1 MTPPIQKDW
10 WLAAAL
16 TGAALPAAMGQVPTT
31 AEGRQTGIVTSVTQG
46 APTTDASTPIY
57 IDNTHGQRIVTGP
70 NQTVH
75 VLFSDQSAITVGP
88 NSELVIAEYRYDS
101 ATKEG
106 SLLVELTRGMVRVV
120 GGFISK
126 KNETVVRTRT
136 AEVGIRGGIT
146 VVEEQDGKTS
156 AAFLFGQQMRMSNT
170 DGSQSQV
177 VTRQGFG
184 LTSQDNQVSD
194 PERLPS
200 TDLASMLNRLDTSTP
215 GGRVQAAASP
225 PQPGGATA
233 SAPVPQPGSSSPAPA
248 PSAQSASPLPA
259 PPIDGLANDRVTSA
273 QSPSQIQMGS
283 SSETRLRTILGTEPA
298 PNQS

>member
-1 MTPPIQKDW
+1 MSPPIQKDW

-31 AEGRQTGIVTSVTQG
+31 AEGRQTGVVTSVTQG

-57 IDNTHGQRIVTGP
+57 IDNTRGQRLITGP

-88 NSELVIAEYRYDS
+88 NSEVVITEYRYDS
-101 ATKEG
+101 ETKDG
-106 SLLVELTRGMVRVV
+106 TLQIDMSRGLLRVV

-126 KNETVVRTRT
+126 KSETVVRTGA

-146 VVEEQDGKTS
+146 TVEHQNGSTS
-156 AAFLFGQQMRMSNT
+156 AHYLFGQQMRVSNP
-170 DGSQSQV
+170 DGSQTQT

-184 LTSQDNQVSD
+184 VTSQGNQLSE
-194 PERLPS
+194 PQRLPS
-200 TDLASMLNRLDTSTP
+200 TELSGVLNRLGTSSLATGTP
-215 GGRVQAAASP
+215 PPAS
-225 PQPGGATA
+225 
-233 SAPVPQPGSSSPAPA
+233 SPVPSSGGSSSS
-248 PSAQSASPLPA
+248 PSPSPS
-259 PPIDGLANDRVTSA
+259 PPIGGLANDRLA
-273 QSPSQIQMGS
+273 GGQNPNQLQNANPS
-283 SSETRLRTILGTEPA
+283 EVLRTILGTDA